1 MTNAIKALVDKWQA
15 AGSRPPASEFAL
27 LLDATGSL
35 VDSAGDE
42 TLIDEYRQALKNVRS
57 VLQPHADASRRVRYR
72 LACIRVLE
80 KLTNAV
86 GSIRERATW
95 DRETSDLIEVVEGKT
110 HALTVLRQIALG
122 YRRPS
127 EIAARAELADAQV
140 HRVLSWCMA
149 LELVDRWEPPNI
161 GVHYRLTARGE
172 AGLEAI
178 DEPVWLPIVA
188 TLLGVVSE
196 ARVGGADRTVPQE
209 LVEKAS
215 KLSGLTLEK
224 TRRAADAL
232 LVAGS
237 SVPASK
243 LALAMG
249 MLRAQRQK
257 LIFCPRLYP
266 ETFARA
272 TVVDGTRAYSRSE
285 ALLMRTL
292 ERSGI
297 PYDAVDDDVTL
308 DIAWDNDHLAV
319 DRPCLVLSLGS
330 PAARRLID
338 SLSSS
343 TLIDDESA
351 LISWA
356 GDGENAERE
365 CYYDLSRDR
374 GMVIRLHDQTRRI
387 SHFLIGGGT
396 PNGLYYAARHFYE
409 TVESLLRKYPNTS
422 FASIVE
428 ADQDSVLQ
436 TVAEGAI
443 EPPHAPV
450 DDKLVAPPVRPDI
463 PRPVSR
469 PCDPATESDSQGKDD
484 RRVTVRRSEPPR
496 RSSDRLE
503 AEELETVVARSRLRD
518 YTAGTGER
526 MAAKSRSEY

>member
-1 MTNAIKALVDKWQA
+1 MANALGALVNRWQA
-15 AGSRPPASEFAL
+15 SGDRPPASEFAL

-42 TLIDEYRQALKNVRS
+42 KLIEEYRQALRTVRS

-80 KLTNAV
+80 KLTNLV

-127 EIAARAELADAQV
+127 EIAARAQLADAQV
-140 HRVLSWCMA
+140 HRVLSWCIA
-149 LELVDRWEPPNI
+149 LELVDRWEPPNV

-196 ARVGGADRTVPQE
+196 ARVSGADRIVPQE

-237 SVPASK
+237 SVPVSK
-243 LALAMG
+243 LALALG
-249 MLRAQRQK
+249 MLRAHRRK
-257 LIFCPRLYP
+257 VIFCPRLYP
-266 ETFARA
+266 ETLARA
-272 TVVDGTRAYSRSE
+272 TFVEGARAYSRSE

-297 PYDAVDDDVTL
+297 PYNAVEDDVTL
-308 DIAWDNDHLAV
+308 DGDRVAV
-319 DRPCLVLSLGS
+319 DRPFLVLSLSS
-330 PAARRLID
+330 PAARRLIE
-338 SLSSS
+338 SFSSA

-351 LISWA
+351 RISWA
-356 GDGENAERE
+356 GEGENAERE
-365 CYYDLSRDR
+365 TYFDLRRDR

-387 SHFLIGGGT
+387 SHFLIGGVT
-396 PNGLYYAARHFYE
+396 PGGSVHAARHFYE
-409 TVESLLRKYPNTS
+409 AVEPLLRKYPNTS
-422 FASIVE
+422 FASVVE
-428 ADQDSVLQ
+428 ADQDGVLQ
-436 TVAEGAI
+436 TIAEGAI
-443 EPPHAPV
+443 ACSSEPLRLSVA
-450 DDKLVAPPVRPDI
+450 DK
-463 PRPVSR
+463 PVSPRVESDTTPQPTHR
-469 PCDPATESDSQGKDD
+469 PSTPATESDRPGKME
-484 RRVTVRRSEPPR
+484 RRETVRRSA
-496 RSSDRLE
+496 DR
-503 AEELETVVARSRLRD
+503 AEEEKLETVVARSRFRD
-518 YTAGTGER
+518 YRRTGER
-526 MAAKSRSEY
+526 MAAKCRYEH